1 MQKKEK
7 MAIFERNN
15 GDFEKFRDDILAMVT
30 VSTLIFHIRLQ
41 VTKKKSAIKNKMRE
55 RDKLKKE
62 SVINIQDL
70 KRVKVTLFPVISNW

>member
-1 MQKKEK
+1 
-7 MAIFERNN
+7 
-15 GDFEKFRDDILAMVT
+15 
-30 VSTLIFHIRLQ
+30 
-41 VTKKKSAIKNKMRE
+41 MRE